1 MPKITKVQAYGS
13 ENYWLWNQSYEDPTA
28 DLDWTGEE
36 LEQNDTKQ
44 QNETSH

>member
-1 MPKITKVQAYGS
+1 MPKITKEEVYAS

>member
-36 LEQNDTKQ
+36 LEQNDTQQ

>member
-1 MPKITKVQAYGS
+1 MPKITKEEAYAS

-28 DLDWTGEE
+28 DLDWAGEE
-36 LEQNDTKQ
+36 LEQNDTQQ